1 MFYDGTRV
9 LGGGWIERAPLA
21 LDSEQT
27 VERRSRRLGRLTTG
41 GASPI
46 GRRRLWRS
54 SSAVE
59 QWNHNPW
66 VGGSNPSSATNKIND
81 LDRRYALNH
90 VAHVATCSNKDFQ
103 RFARVRGSYMQH
115 GCNMEGRTCEGRNG
129 MKGDRETAMFT
140 DAEDWLARLKAA
152 GGTIRVDAA
161 TMYPRERPLSSECVA
176 IWNEIRGTENA
187 DKWRQ
192 VEELLRLRVG
202 GIVGWADL

>member
-1 MFYDGTRV
+1 
-9 LGGGWIERAPLA
+9 
-21 LDSEQT
+21 
-27 VERRSRRLGRLTTG
+27 
-41 GASPI
+41 
-46 GRRRLWRS
+46 
-54 SSAVE
+54 
-59 QWNHNPW
+59 
-66 VGGSNPSSATNKIND
+66 
-81 LDRRYALNH
+81 
-90 VAHVATCSNKDFQ
+90 
-103 RFARVRGSYMQH
+103 
-115 GCNMEGRTCEGRNG
+115 

-161 TMYPRERPLSSECVA
+161 TMYPRERPLSSECEA